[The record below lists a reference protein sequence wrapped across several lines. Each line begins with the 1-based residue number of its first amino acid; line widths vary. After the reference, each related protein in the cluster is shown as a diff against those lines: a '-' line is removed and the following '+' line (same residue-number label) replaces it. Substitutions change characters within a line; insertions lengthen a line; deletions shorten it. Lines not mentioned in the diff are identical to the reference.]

1 MEDIS
6 DKNKNKKEIKK
17 IIQNTNDIG
26 QELKN
31 TINVEKQWGEA
42 SEVKVQQLL

>member
-6 DKNKNKKEIKK
+6 DKNKIKNEIKK

-31 TINVEKQWGEA
+31 TITVEKQWGEA